1 MFRPDAQPGSGCSTG
16 RPDTQPDVPLRNRTL
31 STSEELPQERR
42 EWVKVGCFT
51 LTSNHHQILKST
63 NEWLDDS
70 IITVTQSILK
80 QQFPHVNGLQPTI
93 LGESLSMEPQPNG
106 FVQIV
111 CVRGNH
117 WICLSTIGCQPST
130 MNVYD
135 SLHGRLDLLT
145 KKIVADL
152 VQSKENEIEI
162 LYADVQ
168 RQSGASDCGLFAL
181 AFATS
186 VCYGD
191 YPAAS
196 SYTQSEMREHLLS
209 CIKKGQI
216 VRFPQRTKRRLKKAA
231 IEPPLSTRLHPLW
244 GNNMNFEL

>member
-1 MFRPDAQPGSGCSTG
+1 
-16 RPDTQPDVPLRNRTL
+16 
-31 STSEELPQERR
+31 
-42 EWVKVGCFT
+42 
-51 LTSNHHQILKST
+51 
-63 NEWLDDS
+63 
-70 IITVTQSILK
+70 
-80 QQFPHVNGLQPTI
+80 
-93 LGESLSMEPQPNG
+93 
-106 FVQIV
+106 
-111 CVRGNH
+111 
-117 WICLSTIGCQPST
+117 

-135 SLHGRLDLLT
+135 SLHGRLDLPT

-216 VRFPQRTKRRLKKAA
+216 VRFPQRAKRRPKKLQLNIFPFTVFAA
-231 IEPPLSTRLHPLW
+231 SWMMEQRWWSVQCAGTGTTWHACVFVRI
-244 GNNMNFEL
+244 F